1 MDARAIVDQMMKN
14 DAFSQWLGIE
24 IIQILPGKAELSL
37 IVKPEMLNGF
47 GILHGG
53 ISYSLADSA
62 LAFAAN
68 SKGMQAVSTE
78 TSISHLKP
86 AKVGDTLLA
95 TAREIHCSKSTGIYQ
110 IEIKNQ
116 NNDFNN
122 DLIAHF
128 KGTVFRTKTAW
139 GE

>member
-116 NNDFNN
+116 NN
-122 DLIAHF
+122 
-128 KGTVFRTKTAW
+128 
-139 GE
+139 

>member
-1 MDARAIVDQMMKN
+1 MEARAIVDKMMKN

-24 IIQILPGKAELSL
+24 IIQILPGKAELAL
-37 IVKPEMLNGF
+37 TVKPEMLNGF

-86 AKVGDTLLA
+86 AKVGEKLLA
-95 TAREIHCSKSTGIYQ
+95 FADEIHCSKSTGIYQ

-116 NNDFNN
+116 NNER
-122 DLIAHF
+122 IAHF
-128 KGTVFRTKTAW
+128 KG
-139 GE
+139 